1 MANYDYRNRNM
12 GKTIRNVLIS
22 VIFLGIIGITAF
34 ILSVFIFSKRVERII
49 AADLDIE
56 TSRLKNAIES
66 YKLRTGDYPDLSG
79 NENSLQ
85 NIEKGNYTFELIYG
99 DKEIYKIP
107 GNLVKKSERTNKI
120 VTVRDNRGGWVY
132 NIRTGE
138 IHPNIED

>member
-1 MANYDYRNRNM
+1 MASYDYRNKNM
-12 GKTIRNVLIS
+12 GKTIRNVLIRI
-22 VIFLGIIGITAF
+22 IFLGIIGITAF
-34 ILSVFIFSKRVERII
+34 ILSVFIFSKRVECII
-49 AADLDIE
+49 VADLDIE
-56 TSRLKNAIES
+56 TSRLRNAIES

-138 IHPNIED
+138 IYPNIED

>member
-12 GKTIRNVLIS
+12 GKTIRNVLIR

-49 AADLDIE
+49 TADLDIE
-56 TSRLKNAIES
+56 TSRLRNAIES
-66 YKLRTGDYPDLSG
+66 YKIRTGDYPDLSG

-107 GNLVKKSERTNKI
+107 GNLAKKSERTNKI

-138 IHPNIED
+138 IYPNIED

>member
-1 MANYDYRNRNM
+1 MANYDYKNRNM
-12 GKTIRNVLIS
+12 GKTIRNVLIRI
-22 VIFLGIIGITAF
+22 IFLGIIGITAF

-49 AADLDIE
+49 TADLDIE
-56 TSRLKNAIES
+56 TSRLRNAIES
-66 YKLRTGDYPDLSG
+66 YKIRTGDYPDLSG

-107 GNLVKKSERTNKI
+107 GNLAKKSERTNKI

-138 IHPNIED
+138 IYPNIED

>member
-12 GKTIRNVLIS
+12 GKTIRNVLIR

-107 GNLVKKSERTNKI
+107 GNLAKKSERTNKI

-138 IHPNIED
+138 IYPNIED

>member
-12 GKTIRNVLIS
+12 GKTIRNVLIR

-138 IHPNIED
+138 IYPNIED

>member
-1 MANYDYRNRNM
+1 MANYDYKNRNM
-12 GKTIRNVLIS
+12 GKTIRNVLIRI
-22 VIFLGIIGITAF
+22 IFLGIIGITAF

-138 IHPNIED
+138 IYPNIED

>member
-12 GKTIRNVLIS
+12 GKTIRNVLIRI
-22 VIFLGIIGITAF
+22 IFLGIIGITAF

-138 IHPNIED
+138 IYPNIED